1 MARIRADLLYL
12 VYLLWIS
19 IAGCRIM
26 KNPVPDTP
34 EHRPSISAPSDPRG
48 SRDSAC
54 HVELRPYLETA
65 MKNARLAIVIAAT
78 ALLGSACSTNGMMG
92 GKGGGGSGSTP
103 ATVSVPLS
111 GAQEVPP
118 VSTKASA
125 ASTITVAPNG
135 AVAGVVTLNGIDATA
150 AHIHEAPP
158 GANGP
163 VIVPLAR
170 SSNVTFTVPAGARL
184 TEAQMASYKAGN
196 LYVNVH
202 SAAYPGGE
210 LRGQLKPQ

>member
-1 MARIRADLLYL
+1 
-12 VYLLWIS
+12 
-19 IAGCRIM
+19 
-26 KNPVPDTP
+26 
-34 EHRPSISAPSDPRG
+34 
-48 SRDSAC
+48 
-54 HVELRPYLETA
+54 
-65 MKNARLAIVIAAT
+65 MKNARIAIVIAAT
-78 ALLGSACSTNGMMG
+78 ALLGTACSTNGMMG
-92 GKGGGGSGSTP
+92 GSGGSKTTQ

-125 ASTITVAPNG
+125 ASTISVAPNG
-135 AVAGVVTLNGIDATA
+135 AVAGVVTLSGIDATA

-158 GANGP
+158 DANGP

>member
-1 MARIRADLLYL
+1 MKTIRHAAY
-12 VYLLWIS
+12 
-19 IAGCRIM
+19 
-26 KNPVPDTP
+26 
-34 EHRPSISAPSDPRG
+34 RP
-48 SRDSAC
+48 
-54 HVELRPYLETA
+54 
-65 MKNARLAIVIAAT
+65 LAVMIAAT
-78 ALLGSACSTNGMMG
+78 ALLGACSTNGMMG
-92 GKGGGGSGSTP
+92 GKGGSKETGNAAS
-103 ATVSVPLS
+103 TVSVPLS

-125 ASTITVAPNG
+125 ASTITVSPDG
-135 AVAGVVTLNGIDATA
+135 AVAGVVTLNGINATA

-170 SSNVTFTVPAGARL
+170 SSNVTFSVPAGARL
-184 TEAQMASYKAGN
+184 SEAQYASYKAGN

-210 LRGQLKPQ
+210 LRAQLQPKK